1 MNRRKQ
7 PPVRDLDE
15 WFEMI
20 RQLGE
25 LVGSPSI
32 RPISGT
38 QADHDAF
45 SRWAREA
52 ETARQA
58 GDMLA
63 MAYALFHA
71 GAANERIGSSIL
83 AMTGETVTAARKAGV
98 SKAAAG
104 KRTKTQRRLAEVD
117 RLKAAGMSG
126 KRLFAAAASAL
137 NAAGDFVEPSALRRA
152 YERRQQADRSK

>member
-1 MNRRKQ
+1 MSRRKQ
-7 PPVRDLDE
+7 PPVRNLDE
-15 WFEMI
+15 WFAMI

-25 LVGSPSI
+25 LAGSPSI

-38 QADHDAF
+38 QADHDAL
-45 SRWAREA
+45 SRWVREA

-71 GAANERIGSSIL
+71 GAAHERIGSSL
-83 AMTGETVTAARKAGV
+83 LVMQAETVAAARKAGA

-117 RLKAAGMSG
+117 SRLSAGMSA
-126 KRLFAAAASAL
+126 KRAFAAAASAL
-137 NAAGDFVEPSALRRA
+137 NADGDSVEPSALRRA
-152 YERRQQADRSK
+152 FERRQQADRSK